1 MQEKLQK
8 LTDLTEKA
16 KLNKTDVKNA
26 STMLLEVHNQ
36 SEDVNQVCN
45 FLMGLS
51 IDVSHTF
58 FSENYSDISEY
69 DGVNDLITGLTNNA
83 LFKKN
88 TRDCS
93 IGRGIA
99 ILNVCL
105 ENKNYDPCVELL
117 LSTLLALV
125 IKKNSYKAS
134 FITTFNKKIISS
146 TGVDFLKLNFKE
158 ENKDNLFYFIKQLED
173 SNLISTSAQEVG
185 SIYDEYLA
193 KKDKLVGSEP
203 PKGKVTITDLDKS
216 IKELQSIIGD
226 MAKKIVELNDK
237 IDGNTD
243 SSTAEPIPTVSTNQD
258 VVITD
263 TSSSS
268 SNDSETELLKKLLDE
283 EKKKTS
289 DLIEK
294 LELSFNIDA
303 ANANQSYITLKADIS
318 DGLKHEYN
326 RFNENFECECNN
338 DNFYAY
344 RGAISRM
351 FRTLR
356 RLGITFE

>member
-8 LTDLTEKA
+8 LTDLTKKA

-26 STMLLEVHNQ
+26 SAMLLEVHNQ
-36 SEDVNQVCN
+36 SEDVNQVCD

-88 TRDCS
+88 GRDCS
-93 IGRGIA
+93 LGRGIA

-125 IKKNSYKAS
+125 IKKNNYKAS
-134 FITTFNKKIISS
+134 FITTFDKKIISS

-158 ENKDNLFYFIKQLED
+158 ENKNNLFYFIKQLEA
-173 SNLISTSAQEVG
+173 SNLISTSTQEVG

-193 KKDKLVGSEP
+193 KKDEIKPTE
-203 PKGKVTITDLDKS
+203 GKVTITDLDKS
-216 IKELQSIIGD
+216 IKELQNIIGD

-243 SSTAEPIPTVSTNQD
+243 SSTTEPEPTPTVSTNQD

-263 TSSSS
+263 TSSNTSD
-268 SNDSETELLKKLLDE
+268 DSETELLKKLLED

-294 LELSFNIDA
+294 LELSFNIDVTQQ
-303 ANANQSYITLKADIS
+303 NQELLTLKTNIYN
-318 DGLKHEYN
+318 GLKLEFDT
-326 RFNENFECECNN
+326 FNENNDCECND
-338 DNFYAY
+338 DNFIAY
-344 RGAISRM
+344 RSTIMRM
-351 FRTLR
+351 FRTLK